1 MATFLEIGLLEHF
14 GPLFVVLIIFLI
26 LFGLMEY
33 IKAFGE
39 GKRGL
44 HAIIALMVALLFLA
58 SKAATTMVNF
68 MVPWFMVLVIFVF
81 FILFVVRMFGVGE
94 GEMKD
99 LIKDSNVYPW
109 IIVFALLIL
118 IVGLSTVFGQGL
130 LESGSGK
137 TSTTTNY
144 TDGTGISNPDSGTTS
159 TTTPSFATNALNT
172 LRNPKVLGL
181 IFVLVVAAFALLF
194 LTKTPTALS

>member
-44 HAIIALMVALLFLA
+44 HAILALMVALLFLA
-58 SKAATTMVNF
+58 SKAASAMVNI

-81 FILFVVRMFGVGE
+81 FIMFVVRMFGVGE
-94 GEMKD
+94 GDMKN
-99 LIKDSNVYPW
+99 LIKDPNVYPW
-109 IIVFALLIL
+109 ILVFALLIL
-118 IVGLSTVFGQGL
+118 FVGLGTVFGQGL
-130 LESGSGK
+130 LQAGSG
-137 TSTTTNY
+137 TTPTTTNY
-144 TDGTGISNPDSGTTS
+144 TGGDGLPNPDSGTTS
-159 TTTPSFATNALNT
+159 TATSSFATNALNT

-181 IFVLVVAAFALLF
+181 IFILVVAAFALLF

>member
-33 IKAFGE
+33 VKAFGE

-58 SKAATTMVNF
+58 SKAATTMVNL

-81 FILFVVRMFGVGE
+81 FVMFVVRMFGVGE
-94 GEMKD
+94 GDMKT

-118 IVGLSTVFGQGL
+118 FVGLGTVFGQGL

-137 TSTTTNY
+137 TPTTTNY

-159 TTTPSFATNALNT
+159 TATPSFATNALNT

-181 IFVLVVAAFALLF
+181 IFVLIVAAFALLF